1 MKKILLLAC
10 LFSLFTCE
18 KDDICAE
25 GSAVTPQLIVSFY
38 DETNP
43 TQKKTVD
50 NLYVVGYNSD
60 NQMVTFAS
68 TGEET
73 RDSILVPLRTDA
85 NITKIGFHRD
95 YEIDDND
102 TPNDTSDDIILGNED
117 LIDFGYTRSDVY
129 VSRACGFIANY
140 LGLSTTLGP
149 DSDNW
154 ILNTEIVKENVEN
167 EIEAHVKVYH

>member
-1 MKKILLLAC
+1 M
-10 LFSLFTCE
+10 LFTCE

-43 TQKKTVD
+43 TQKKTVN

-102 TPNDTSDDIILGNED
+102 TPDDPSDDIILGNED

-140 LGLSTTLGP
+140 LGLNATLDP